1 MAPPDAASAACGL
14 AAAAA
19 AAIEASSRATSS
31 GLLRGSS
38 SSRGTGG
45 MAKFARQGRIRQGSP
60 VRSEQGSC
68 GGAPRRVLARGRV
81 EWPKPTVIAIGSA
94 AQARQG

>member
-14 AAAAA
+14 AADAAAA
-19 AAIEASSRATSS
+19 AAIEASSRARSS

-45 MAKFARQGRIRQGSP
+45 VAKFARQGRIRQGSP
-60 VRSEQGSC
+60 TRIEQGSC

-94 AQARQG
+94 ARQG